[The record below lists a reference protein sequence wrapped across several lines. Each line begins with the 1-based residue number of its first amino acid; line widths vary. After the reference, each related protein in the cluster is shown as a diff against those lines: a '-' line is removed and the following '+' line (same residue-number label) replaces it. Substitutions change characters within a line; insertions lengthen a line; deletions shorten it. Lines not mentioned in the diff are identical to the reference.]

1 MAALVAAAG
10 VRTAAPSDA
19 SSAHSSPAVASAA
32 PSTTVVASAAPSAT
46 DVASAAPSATDVASA
61 APCAGAVAEHDRL
74 DLLDP
79 AHRGAPFRARSRYAE
94 LPLEQ
99 RLAKLRAIWERRADR
114 AARVGSI
121 HKEART
127 SSRTSRTSSW
137 FSLCAA

>member
-1 MAALVAAAG
+1 MAGLLDVFPPAG
-10 VRTAAPSDA
+10 HSTPS
-19 SSAHSSPAVASAA
+19 
-32 PSTTVVASAAPSAT
+32 
-46 DVASAAPSATDVASA
+46 
-61 APCAGAVAEHDRL
+61 CAAEHDRL

-121 HKEART
+121 RKEART